1 MSVGEHSGVR
11 SWRATGTEERRE
23 RGLTDIFLSERAS
36 TVEGRQRPIADLTT
50 PPGRR
55 APKQLE
61 PLSHR
66 EASSGAHVAVP
77 REAVVGEP
85 QPTRRFR
92 KLQRDYSFIG
102 GLLIG
107 ISISLPLLLDAGE
120 GGGAL
125 VVVGSLTL
133 AAAGIGMHVRG
144 AKQICPP

>member
-1 MSVGEHSGVR
+1 MSVGEHPGVR
-11 SWRATGTEERRE
+11 SLRAAGTEARRE
-23 RGLTDIFLSERAS
+23 RALTDIFLSEPAS

-55 APKQLE
+55 APKLLE
-61 PLSHR
+61 PLGDS
-66 EASSGAHVAVP
+66 EAPAAAHAAVP
-77 REAVVGEP
+77 REVVGEP
-85 QPTRRFR
+85 QPTKRFG
-92 KLQRDYSFIG
+92 KLPRAYSFIG
-102 GLLIG
+102 GLLMG

-120 GGGAL
+120 GGSAL